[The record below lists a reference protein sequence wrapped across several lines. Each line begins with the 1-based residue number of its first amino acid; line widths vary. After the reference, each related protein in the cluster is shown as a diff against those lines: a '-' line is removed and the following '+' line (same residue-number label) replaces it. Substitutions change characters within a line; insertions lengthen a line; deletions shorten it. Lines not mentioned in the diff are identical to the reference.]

1 MLLLRNSTIVQVLK
15 LHMAPQR
22 ALDPVHVVY
31 LTTWNPRDYMSK
43 AGGEC
48 RNQTC
53 HLGR

>member
-1 MLLLRNSTIVQVLK
+1 MLLLKNLKIVQVLK

-22 ALDPVHVVY
+22 ALDLVHVVY
-31 LTTWNPRDYMSK
+31 LTIWNPRDYMSK